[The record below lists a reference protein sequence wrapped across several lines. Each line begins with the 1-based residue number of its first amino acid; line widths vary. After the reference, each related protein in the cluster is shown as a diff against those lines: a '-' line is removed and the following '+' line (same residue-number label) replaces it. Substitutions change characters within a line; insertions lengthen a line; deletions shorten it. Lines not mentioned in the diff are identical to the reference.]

1 MSGRHSNRAG
11 TDRSATG
18 WGGFR
23 LLAASLIALCGIAGT
38 ARGDEPPTFNREIRP
53 ILSEHCFACHGPDSA
68 ARKAELRLDSFEG
81 ATEDRGGY
89 ASIVPGDPD
98 ASELIYRVESEDEL
112 DVMPPPSMQ
121 KPLSVEQKDLL
132 RRWVASGA
140 TYEPHWSF
148 IAPNLPAIPEVSDP
162 TWVRNPIDAFVLARL
177 DAEGLSPASEADRRT
192 LARRLSLDLNGL
204 PPEPDAVEAF
214 VRDQSPDAYDN
225 FVDLLLDSPR
235 WGEHRARYWLDAAR
249 YADTHGLHHDNYRE
263 MWSFRDW
270 VIDAYNANMP
280 FDQFTIEQLAGDLLP
295 EPTLDQLVASGFNRC
310 NISTNEGGT
319 ILEENLVG
327 YTRDRTETTSTV
339 WLGMTAG
346 CAVCHDH
353 KFDPLSQREFY
364 GLSAFFNNT
373 TISAL
378 DLNIKDTPPTVFV
391 PHDRDRGRWE
401 SLLDELET
409 TRDALD
415 ARQKDAR
422 PAFDAWLE
430 SASPESL
437 SQSIPDDG
445 LLLRARLG
453 DGATPSAGGIME
465 VAEAGDF
472 DRDQP
477 FTAAAWVSLPKSGM
491 SGAVVARMDDRA
503 DFRGWDLWIER
514 GRVGTHIVHRWP
526 ENALKVV
533 SQATLEPG
541 RWTHILVSYDGS
553 SRADGVA
560 IAIDGVPQKVTVAK
574 DALTETI
581 RTEVPLTVGQRRSTS
596 ILEGASI
603 RDLRLFGVSI
613 EAEDAGRIGGGDR
626 ARRFV
631 EADDEDRS
639 AEERQAVFEWWLA
652 TLDESSRDLRL
663 AIGTLEREE
672 SSIRSRGTEAHV
684 MNERDEP
691 ASAFVLHRGEYDQ
704 RREEVAAET
713 PAILPAMDPDAPR
726 DRLGLARWLMRPDH
740 PLTARVTVN
749 RAWQEVF
756 GQGLVASAGDFGI
769 TGQLPSHPDLLDWLA
784 VDFRDSGWDV
794 KHLYRRIVTSAT
806 YRQSAAAS
814 AEKRARDGDNRL
826 LSRGPRFRMD
836 AEMVRDY
843 ALAASGLLVEE
854 LGGPS
859 VRPYQPPGVWAA
871 VAMPESNT
879 KNYEVGDD
887 DDLYR
892 RSLYTFWKRAA
903 PPASMDV
910 FNAPNRETCTVQ
922 RERTN
927 TPLQAL
933 VTLNDTQF
941 IEAARHLAGLAIQT
955 AKTTD
960 QRIAMIAERLL
971 ARPFRPEERDIVQES
986 LIELM
991 AYYREHPAD
1000 AEALL
1005 DVGASAPIAAIEP
1018 AELAAWTMLT
1028 NELMNLDE
1036 VLNK

>member
-1 MSGRHSNRAG
+1 MGGRQSSRASTEGSAAGSVRIRSGVAI
-11 TDRSATG
+11 A
-18 WGGFR
+18 
-23 LLAASLIALCGIAGT
+23 IALCGSAAT

-89 ASIVPGDPD
+89 APIVPGDPD

-121 KPLSVEQKDLL
+121 KPLSAEQKDLL

-140 TYEPHWSF
+140 AFEPHWSF
-148 IAPNLPAIPEVSDP
+148 IAPSLPAIPEVSDP
-162 TWVRNPIDAFVLARL
+162 GWVRNPIDAFVRDRL

-204 PPEPDAVEAF
+204 PPEPEAVEAF
-214 VRDQSPDAYDN
+214 VRDQSPDAYET
-225 FVDLLLDSPR
+225 FVDQLLDSPR

-263 MWSFRDW
+263 MWSYRDW

-295 EPTLDQLVASGFNRC
+295 DPTLDQLIASGFNRC

-378 DLNIKDTPPTVFV
+378 DLNIKNTPPTVFV
-391 PHDRDRGRWE
+391 PSGRDRDRWE
-401 SLLDELET
+401 ALLGELET
-409 TRDALD
+409 TRDDLD
-415 ARQKDAR
+415 ARKSNAR
-422 PAFDAWLE
+422 PEFDAWLE
-430 SASPESL
+430 SATPGSL
-437 SQSIPDDG
+437 SSSIPDDG
-445 LLLRARLG
+445 LLLRAGLG
-453 DGATPSAGGIME
+453 AGATPSSLGIME

-472 DRDQP
+472 ERDRP
-477 FTAAAWVSLPKSGM
+477 FTVGAWVLLPKSGI

-503 DFRGWDLWIER
+503 EYRGWDLWIE
-514 GRVGTHIVHRWP
+514 GNRVGTHIVHRWP

-533 SQATLEPG
+533 SQTALEPG
-541 RWTHILVSYDGS
+541 HWTHILVSYDGS
-553 SRADGVA
+553 SMASGVR
-560 IAIDGVPQKVTVAK
+560 IAIDSVPQAVTVAK
-574 DALTETI
+574 DALSETI
-581 RTEVPLTVGQRRSTS
+581 RTDVPLTVGQRHSGS

-603 RDLRLFGVSI
+603 RDLRLFGVQVAS
-613 EAEDAGRIGGGDR
+613 EDAKRIGIGDR

-631 EADDEDRS
+631 EASAEDRP
-639 AEERQAVFEWWLA
+639 AEEREAVFDWWLA
-652 TLDESSRDLRL
+652 TFDESSRDLRTAL
-663 AIGTLEREE
+663 GSLEDEE
-672 SSIRSRGTEAHV
+672 SAIRMRGTEAHV

-704 RREEVAAET
+704 RREEVAALT

-756 GQGLVASAGDFGI
+756 GRGLVASAGDFGI
-769 TGQLPSHPDLLDWLA
+769 TGQWPSHPDLLDWLA

-806 YRQSAAAS
+806 YRQSASAS
-814 AEKRARDGDNRL
+814 SESRAQDIDNRL

-879 KNYEVGDD
+879 KNYEVGRG

-910 FNAPNRETCTVQ
+910 FNAPSRETCTVQ

-941 IEAARHLAGLAIQT
+941 IEAARHLAELSLEGAE
-955 AKTTD
+955 TTD
-960 QRIAMIAERLL
+960 QRIALLAERLL
-971 ARPFRPEERDIVQES
+971 ARRFRPEEMDVVHRS
-986 LIELM
+986 LNELA
-991 AYYREHPAD
+991 AYYREHPEDAD
-1000 AEALL
+1000 ALL
-1005 DVGASAPIAAIEP
+1005 EVGASEPNAAIEA